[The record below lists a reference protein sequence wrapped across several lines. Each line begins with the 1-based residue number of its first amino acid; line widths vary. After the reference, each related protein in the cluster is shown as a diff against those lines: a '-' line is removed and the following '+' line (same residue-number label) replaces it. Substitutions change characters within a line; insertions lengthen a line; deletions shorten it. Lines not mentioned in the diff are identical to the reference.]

1 MRDRFASL
9 ELLDRQMAAATIAHE
24 AAADLHR
31 ELVELGADD
40 DHAGALLGESA
51 ALALER
57 IPALARPLR
66 GSASE
71 WAEQELLDPP
81 AAERTA
87 ERLEADVRE
96 LLPAFAEL
104 RARQNQIVA
113 QLLDLV
119 GRAR

>member
-1 MRDRFASL
+1 MTPRPAPL
-9 ELLDRQMAAATIAHE
+9 ELLDRQLAAATIAHE

-31 ELVELGADD
+31 ELTELGADD
-40 DHAGALLGESA
+40 DHTRALLKESA
-51 ALALER
+51 FLALER
-57 IPALARPLR
+57 IPALARPLHPP
-66 GSASE
+66 ALE

-87 ERLEADVRE
+87 RRLEGDLTE

-104 RARQNQIVA
+104 HARQSQIVVE
-113 QLLDLV
+113 LLDLV